1 MALKSKGFFLNL
13 EEGASSDQA
22 IQIAPVR
29 DLPEEDGQE
38 EALAP
43 IPAISKT
50 TDGSVTTEIAKPAP
64 AVTTPATASAPAASA
79 PAASAPVASAP
90 AASVPAPSAP
100 APSTPAAAAG
110 SLTTAEAI
118 AAELAKAE
126 AERPVVTLS
135 TFAPEMVQP
144 GRALRPERRRPGRNL
159 KGFKDM
165 ASELF
170 SS

>member
-13 EEGASSDQA
+13 EEGASTDRA

-29 DLPEEDGQE
+29 DLPVEDSEEE
-38 EALAP
+38 SLAP

-50 TDGSVTTEIAKPAP
+50 TDASGTAETAKPAAVVNAGATAVAPATSAAP
-64 AVTTPATASAPAASA
+64 AVSATPAPTASAPS
-79 PAASAPVASAP
+79 
-90 AASVPAPSAP
+90 
-100 APSTPAAAAG
+100 AAAG

-118 AAELAKAE
+118 AAALAE
-126 AERPVVTLS
+126 AEAARPVVTLS
-135 TFAPEMVQP
+135 TFAPDMLQP
-144 GRALRPERRRPGRNL
+144 GRALRSKSRRPGRNL

>member
-13 EEGASSDQA
+13 EEGASTDRA
-22 IQIAPVR
+22 VQIAPVR
-29 DLPEEDGQE
+29 DLPVEDSEEE
-38 EALAP
+38 SLAP

-50 TDGSVTTEIAKPAP
+50 TDASGTAETAKPA
-64 AVTTPATASAPAASA
+64 AVVNAGVTSAA
-79 PAASAPVASAP
+79 PAPVAA
-90 AASVPAPSAP
+90 PAPSAP
-100 APSTPAAAAG
+100 SAAAG

-118 AAELAKAE
+118 AAALAE
-126 AERPVVTLS
+126 AEAARPVVTLS
-135 TFAPEMVQP
+135 TFAPDMLQP
-144 GRALRPERRRPGRNL
+144 GRALRVEPRRPGRNL

>member
-13 EEGASSDQA
+13 EEGASTDRA

-29 DLPEEDGQE
+29 DLPVEDSEEE
-38 EALAP
+38 SLAP

-50 TDGSVTTEIAKPAP
+50 TDATGTAETAKPAAVVNAGATAIAP
-64 AVTTPATASAPAASA
+64 ATSTAPATAAAPAPTASAPS
-79 PAASAPVASAP
+79 
-90 AASVPAPSAP
+90 
-100 APSTPAAAAG
+100 AAAG

-118 AAELAKAE
+118 AAALAE
-126 AERPVVTLS
+126 AEAARPVVTLS
-135 TFAPEMVQP
+135 TFAPDMLQP
-144 GRALRPERRRPGRNL
+144 GRALRSKSRRPGRNL

>member
-13 EEGASSDQA
+13 EEGASTDRA
-22 IQIAPVR
+22 IQIASVR
-29 DLPEEDGQE
+29 DLPVEDSEEE
-38 EALAP
+38 SLAP

-50 TDGSVTTEIAKPAP
+50 TDASGTAETAKPA
-64 AVTTPATASAPAASA
+64 AVVNAGVTSAA
-79 PAASAPVASAP
+79 PAPVAA
-90 AASVPAPSAP
+90 PAPSAP
-100 APSTPAAAAG
+100 SAVVG

-118 AAELAKAE
+118 AAALAE
-126 AERPVVTLS
+126 AEAARPVVTLS
-135 TFAPEMVQP
+135 TFAPDMLQP
-144 GRALRPERRRPGRNL
+144 GRALRVEPRRPGRNL

>member
-13 EEGASSDQA
+13 EEGASTDRA
-22 IQIAPVR
+22 LQIAPVR
-29 DLPEEDGQE
+29 DLPVEDGE
-38 EALAP
+38 EESLAP

-50 TDGSVTTEIAKPAP
+50 TDATGTAETAKPAAVVNAGATAVAP
-64 AVTTPATASAPAASA
+64 ATSAAPATAA
-79 PAASAPVASAP
+79 AP
-90 AASVPAPSAP
+90 AASVTPAPTASAP
-100 APSTPAAAAG
+100 SAAAG

-118 AAELAKAE
+118 AAALAE
-126 AERPVVTLS
+126 AEAARPVVTLS
-135 TFAPEMVQP
+135 TFAPDMLQP
-144 GRALRPERRRPGRNL
+144 GRALRSKSRRPGRNL

>member
-13 EEGASSDQA
+13 EEGASTDRA

-29 DLPEEDGQE
+29 DLPVEDSEEE
-38 EALAP
+38 SLAP

-50 TDGSVTTEIAKPAP
+50 TDASGTAETAKPA
-64 AVTTPATASAPAASA
+64 AVVNAGVTSAA
-79 PAASAPVASAP
+79 PAPVAA
-90 AASVPAPSAP
+90 PAPSAP
-100 APSTPAAAAG
+100 SAAAG

-118 AAELAKAE
+118 AAALAE
-126 AERPVVTLS
+126 AEAARPVVTLS
-135 TFAPEMVQP
+135 TFAPDMLQP
-144 GRALRPERRRPGRNL
+144 GRALRVEPRRPGRNL

>member
-13 EEGASSDQA
+13 EEGASTDRA

-29 DLPEEDGQE
+29 DLPVEDSEEE
-38 EALAP
+38 SLAP

-50 TDGSVTTEIAKPAP
+50 TDATGTAETAKPA
-64 AVTTPATASAPAASA
+64 AVVNAGATAVAPAASA
-79 PAASAPVASAP
+79 TPAPTASAPS
-90 AASVPAPSAP
+90 
-100 APSTPAAAAG
+100 AAAG

-118 AAELAKAE
+118 AAALAE
-126 AERPVVTLS
+126 AEAARPVVTLS
-135 TFAPEMVQP
+135 TFAPDMLQP
-144 GRALRPERRRPGRNL
+144 GRALRVEPRRPGRNL

>member
-13 EEGASSDQA
+13 EEGASIDRA

-29 DLPEEDGQE
+29 DLPVEDSEEE
-38 EALAP
+38 SLAP

-50 TDGSVTTEIAKPAP
+50 TDASGTAETAKPAAVVNAGATAVAP
-64 AVTTPATASAPAASA
+64 AATAAAPAPTASAPS
-79 PAASAPVASAP
+79 
-90 AASVPAPSAP
+90 
-100 APSTPAAAAG
+100 AAAG

-118 AAELAKAE
+118 AAALAE
-126 AERPVVTLS
+126 AEAARPVVTLS
-135 TFAPEMVQP
+135 TFAPDMLQP
-144 GRALRPERRRPGRNL
+144 GRALRSKSRRPGRNL

>member
-13 EEGASSDQA
+13 EEGASTDRA

-29 DLPEEDGQE
+29 DLPVEDSEEE
-38 EALAP
+38 SLAP

-50 TDGSVTTEIAKPAP
+50 TDASGTAETAKPA
-64 AVTTPATASAPAASA
+64 AVVNAGATAVAPATSAAPAASA
-79 PAASAPVASAP
+79 TPASTASAPS
-90 AASVPAPSAP
+90 
-100 APSTPAAAAG
+100 AAAG

-118 AAELAKAE
+118 AAALAE
-126 AERPVVTLS
+126 AEAARPVVTLS
-135 TFAPEMVQP
+135 TFAPDMLQP
-144 GRALRPERRRPGRNL
+144 GRALRSKSRRPGRNL

>member
-13 EEGASSDQA
+13 EEGASTDRA

-29 DLPEEDGQE
+29 DLPVEDGE
-38 EALAP
+38 EESLAP

-50 TDGSVTTEIAKPAP
+50 TDATGTAETAKPAAVVNAGATAVAP
-64 AVTTPATASAPAASA
+64 ATSAAPATAA
-79 PAASAPVASAP
+79 AP
-90 AASVPAPSAP
+90 AASVTPAPTASAP
-100 APSTPAAAAG
+100 SAAAG

-118 AAELAKAE
+118 AAALAE
-126 AERPVVTLS
+126 AEAARPVVTLS
-135 TFAPEMVQP
+135 TFAPDMLQP
-144 GRALRPERRRPGRNL
+144 GRALRSKSRRPGRNL

>member
-13 EEGASSDQA
+13 EEGASTDRA

-29 DLPEEDGQE
+29 DLPVEESE
-38 EALAP
+38 EESLAP

-50 TDGSVTTEIAKPAP
+50 TDASGTAETAKPA
-64 AVTTPATASAPAASA
+64 AVVNAGATAVAPATSAAPAASA
-79 PAASAPVASAP
+79 TPAPTASAPS
-90 AASVPAPSAP
+90 
-100 APSTPAAAAG
+100 AAAG

-118 AAELAKAE
+118 AAALAE
-126 AERPVVTLS
+126 AEAARPVVTLS
-135 TFAPEMVQP
+135 TFAPDMLQP
-144 GRALRPERRRPGRNL
+144 GRALRSKSRRPGRNL

>member
-13 EEGASSDQA
+13 EEGASTDRA

-29 DLPEEDGQE
+29 DLPVEDSEEE
-38 EALAP
+38 SLAP

-50 TDGSVTTEIAKPAP
+50 TDASGTAETAKPA
-64 AVTTPATASAPAASA
+64 AVVNAGATAVAPAASA
-79 PAASAPVASAP
+79 TPAPTASAPTAS
-90 AASVPAPSAP
+90 APSAP
-100 APSTPAAAAG
+100 AG

-118 AAELAKAE
+118 AAALAE
-126 AERPVVTLS
+126 AEAARPVVTLS
-135 TFAPEMVQP
+135 TFAPDMLQP
-144 GRALRPERRRPGRNL
+144 GRALRSKSRRPGRNL

>member
-13 EEGASSDQA
+13 EEGASTDRA

-29 DLPEEDGQE
+29 DLPVEDSEEE
-38 EALAP
+38 SLAP

-50 TDGSVTTEIAKPAP
+50 TDASGTVETAKPAAVVNAGATAVAP
-64 AVTTPATASAPAASA
+64 ATAAAPETSAPATPAPTASAPS
-79 PAASAPVASAP
+79 
-90 AASVPAPSAP
+90 
-100 APSTPAAAAG
+100 AAAG

-118 AAELAKAE
+118 AAALAAAE
-126 AERPVVTLS
+126 AARPVVTLS
-135 TFAPEMVQP
+135 TFAPDMLQP
-144 GRALRPERRRPGRNL
+144 GRALRSKSRRPGRNL

>member
-79 PAASAPVASAP
+79 PVA
-90 AASVPAPSAP
+90 SAP

>member
-13 EEGASSDQA
+13 EEGASTDRA
-22 IQIAPVR
+22 LQIAPVR
-29 DLPEEDGQE
+29 DLPVEDSEEE
-38 EALAP
+38 SLAP

-50 TDGSVTTEIAKPAP
+50 TDASGTAETAKPA
-64 AVTTPATASAPAASA
+64 AVVNAGATAVAPAASA
-79 PAASAPVASAP
+79 TPAPTASAPS
-90 AASVPAPSAP
+90 
-100 APSTPAAAAG
+100 AAAG

-118 AAELAKAE
+118 AAALAE
-126 AERPVVTLS
+126 AEAARPVVTLS
-135 TFAPEMVQP
+135 TFAPDMLQP
-144 GRALRPERRRPGRNL
+144 GRALRSKSRRPGRNL

>member
-13 EEGASSDQA
+13 EEGASTDRA

-29 DLPEEDGQE
+29 DLPVEDSEEE
-38 EALAP
+38 SLAP

-50 TDGSVTTEIAKPAP
+50 TDASGTAETAKPA
-64 AVTTPATASAPAASA
+64 AVVNAGPTAVAPAASA
-79 PAASAPVASAP
+79 TPAPTAS
-90 AASVPAPSAP
+90 APSAP
-100 APSTPAAAAG
+100 AG

-118 AAELAKAE
+118 AAALAE
-126 AERPVVTLS
+126 AEAARPVVTLS
-135 TFAPEMVQP
+135 TFAPDMLQP
-144 GRALRPERRRPGRNL
+144 GRALRSKSRRPGRNL

>member
-13 EEGASSDQA
+13 EESASTDQA
-22 IQIAPVR
+22 IQMAPVR
-29 DLPEEDGQE
+29 DLPAEDSQE
-38 EALAP
+38 EPLAP

-50 TDGSVTTEIAKPAP
+50 TDGSGTAEPVKPASTSSAPP
-64 AVTTPATASAPAASA
+64 ASTAPPASVPPTASPIASAAASA
-79 PAASAPVASAP
+79 PAAAV
-90 AASVPAPSAP
+90 
-100 APSTPAAAAG
+100 G

-118 AAELAKAE
+118 AAALAE
-126 AERPVVTLS
+126 AEAARPVVTLS
-135 TFAPEMVQP
+135 TFAPDMLQP
-144 GRALRPERRRPGRNL
+144 GRALRSKSRRPGRNL

>member
-13 EEGASSDQA
+13 EEGASTDRA

-29 DLPEEDGQE
+29 DLPVEDSEEE
-38 EALAP
+38 SLAP

-50 TDGSVTTEIAKPAP
+50 TDASGTAETAKPAAVVNAGATAVAP
-64 AVTTPATASAPAASA
+64 ATAAAPAPTASAPS
-79 PAASAPVASAP
+79 
-90 AASVPAPSAP
+90 
-100 APSTPAAAAG
+100 AAAG

-118 AAELAKAE
+118 AAALAE
-126 AERPVVTLS
+126 AEAARPVVTLS
-135 TFAPEMVQP
+135 TFAPDMLQP
-144 GRALRPERRRPGRNL
+144 GRALRSKSRRPGRNL

>member
-13 EEGASSDQA
+13 EEGASTDRA
-22 IQIAPVR
+22 LQIAPVR
-29 DLPEEDGQE
+29 DLPVEDGE
-38 EALAP
+38 EESLAP

-50 TDGSVTTEIAKPAP
+50 TDATGTAETAKPAAVVNAGATAVAP
-64 AVTTPATASAPAASA
+64 ATSAAPATAA
-79 PAASAPVASAP
+79 AP
-90 AASVPAPSAP
+90 AASVTPAPTASAP
-100 APSTPAAAAG
+100 SAAAG

-118 AAELAKAE
+118 AAALAE
-126 AERPVVTLS
+126 AEAARPVLTLS
-135 TFAPEMVQP
+135 TFAPDMLQP
-144 GRALRPERRRPGRNL
+144 GRALRSKSRRPGRNL

>member
-13 EEGASSDQA
+13 EESASTDQVL
-22 IQIAPVR
+22 QIAPVR
-29 DLPEEDGQE
+29 DLPVEDGE
-38 EALAP
+38 EESLAP

-50 TDGSVTTEIAKPAP
+50 TDGSGTAETAKPAS
-64 AVTTPATASAPAASA
+64 AVSTPVTAATPVTASAPA
-79 PAASAPVASAP
+79 PAA
-90 AASVPAPSAP
+90 
-100 APSTPAAAAG
+100 PAAAAG

-118 AAELAKAE
+118 ASALAE
-126 AERPVVTLS
+126 AEAARPVATLS
-135 TFAPEMVQP
+135 TFAPDMLQP
-144 GRALRPERRRPGRNL
+144 GRALRSEPRRPGRNL

>member
-13 EEGASSDQA
+13 EEGASTDRA
-22 IQIAPVR
+22 LQIAPVR
-29 DLPEEDGQE
+29 DLPVEDSEEE
-38 EALAP
+38 SLAP

-50 TDGSVTTEIAKPAP
+50 TDASGTAETAKPAAVVNAGATAVASATSAAP
-64 AVTTPATASAPAASA
+64 ATAAAPAPTASAPS
-79 PAASAPVASAP
+79 
-90 AASVPAPSAP
+90 
-100 APSTPAAAAG
+100 AAAG

-118 AAELAKAE
+118 AAALAE
-126 AERPVVTLS
+126 AEAARPVVTLS
-135 TFAPEMVQP
+135 TFAPDMLQP
-144 GRALRPERRRPGRNL
+144 GRALRSKSRRPGRNL

>member
-13 EEGASSDQA
+13 EEGASTDRA

-29 DLPEEDGQE
+29 DLPVEDSEEE
-38 EALAP
+38 SLAP

-50 TDGSVTTEIAKPAP
+50 TDASGTAEIAKPA
-64 AVTTPATASAPAASA
+64 AVVNAGVTSAA
-79 PAASAPVASAP
+79 PAPVAA
-90 AASVPAPSAP
+90 PAPSAP
-100 APSTPAAAAG
+100 SAAAG

-118 AAELAKAE
+118 AAALAE
-126 AERPVVTLS
+126 AEAARPVVTLS
-135 TFAPEMVQP
+135 TFAPDMLQP
-144 GRALRPERRRPGRNL
+144 GRALRVEPRRPGRNL